1 MKRFSFL
8 LLLLFLTVSLVSY
21 SSAEDSYQFRYPGR
35 SGIILAWNGS
45 WDIGVGTFEGG
56 IGYKHW
62 TSNRVALKSF
72 LNFGKTDE
80 TIVNEDDGYP
90 PEYRLRESSFS
101 LLTGAEDHFWNR
113 GRLSFFFGGGILF
126 KMSSSKTNYIIDDP
140 VPDEIKEVKSHKN
153 TWGAQSTMGV
163 EYLFTKNLS
172 LSGQYQIDFSLEK
185 ESLKF
190 IYWGISTESQSRKQK
205 TTTWNLDIS
214 TSLLMLT
221 IYLR

>member
-1 MKRFSFL
+1 MKKFSFL
-8 LLLLFLTVSLVSY
+8 LLLLFLTSSLANY
-21 SSAEDSYQFRYPGR
+21 TSAEVTHQYRYRGQN
-35 SGIILAWNGS
+35 GIIFAWNGS
-45 WDIGVGTFEGG
+45 WHLGVGTFEGG

-62 TSNRVALKSF
+62 ISNQVALKSF
-72 LNFGKTDE
+72 LNFGKSDE

-113 GRLSFFFGGGILF
+113 GRLSFLLGGGILF
-126 KMSSSKTNYIIDDP
+126 KTSSSKTDYIVNDP
-140 VPDEIKEVKSHKN
+140 APDEIKEVKSRKN

-163 EYLFTKNLS
+163 EYFFTKNLS

-190 IYWGISTESQSRKQK
+190 IYWGIPAESQSRKQK

-214 TSLLMLT
+214 TSLLILT
-221 IYLR
+221 IYL